1 MQNVF
6 CWFVL
11 FYYNKLITMVAQS
24 TKYDHLFSNLIPNSI
39 DGIKIFGMDD
49 DYIKPQIYDDVTNL
63 ENRIWSELYQN
74 LELLLNQYASR
85 EYLLGLKTLPIPN
98 NMFPNFKE
106 ISPLIENA
114 TGWTLLPVAGFLDEE
129 LFFDI
134 NKKRQF
140 PVTDIIRR
148 SPRFDEKYSE
158 MEIQNKKGYTPEPD
172 IFHDVQAHV
181 PFLMNADYAEFIW
194 EVGVLGDEII
204 KDERILG
211 PDLISHNLKR
221 LQNFAW
227 WTYEYGLVK
236 NNGTSD
242 RFRRVPNDIDYEIYG
257 AGIISSLDEVNNVVD
272 CAKERSPNSKFLP
285 YDIEEMALTCFD
297 YTHIQD
303 RYYIVESMDGL
314 YDSFKKN
321 KELFFF
327 EGQ

>member
-1 MQNVF
+1 M
-6 CWFVL
+6 
-11 FYYNKLITMVAQS
+11 ISQS
-24 TKYDHLFSNLIPNSI
+24 TKHDHLFNNLIPNSI
-39 DGIKIFGMDD
+39 GGIMIFGVKDSFA
-49 DYIKPQIYDDVTNL
+49 KPQKYDDVTNL
-63 ENRIWSELYQN
+63 ENRIWAELFQS
-74 LELLLNQYASR
+74 LELILDQYASR

-98 NMFPNFKE
+98 NMFPNFEK

-129 LFFDI
+129 LFFEI

-140 PVTDIIRR
+140 PVTDIIRK
-148 SPRFDEKYSE
+148 SPRFDEKYSNLK
-158 MEIQNKKGYTPEPD
+158 IQNNKGYTPEPD

-181 PFLMNADYAEFIW
+181 PFLMNVDYAEFMW

-204 KDERILG
+204 KDQRGLG
-211 PDLISHNLKR
+211 HDLVSHNLKR

-236 NNGTSD
+236 NNTTSD
-242 RFRRVPNDIDYEIYG
+242 RFRRVSNDIEYEIYG

-272 CAKERSPNSKFLP
+272 CAKGNSSNSKFLP

-297 YTHIQD
+297 YSHIQD
-303 RYYIVESMDGL
+303 RYYVIDSMGAL
-314 YDSFKKN
+314 YDSFKEN

-327 EGQ
+327 EG